1 MESIV
6 QDIKE
11 CYFCGTMQNLHCHHL
26 YPGKNRQNSEKYG
39 LKIWLCDKHHN
50 MSDFS
55 VHFNLILADLT
66 KKIGQLYFEKCFGE
80 DKDFEKIFRRNY
92 L

>member
-1 MESIV
+1 MESII
-6 QDIKE
+6 QSEKE
-11 CYFCGTMQNLHCHHL
+11 CYFCGTIENLHCHHCL
-26 YPGKNRQNSEKYG
+26 PGRNRENAEKYG

-55 VHFNLILADLT
+55 VHFNPILMDLT
-66 KKIGQLYFEKCFGE
+66 KKIAQLYFEKAF